1 MILKGS
7 ERGGPTQLA
16 AHLLNTRDNDHV
28 ELHDLRG
35 FVANDLFGAFK
46 EIQAISLGT
55 KCRKFMFSLSLN
67 PPDNEDVPISVF
79 EHAIEEIEN
88 KLSLIGFPRAIVFH
102 EKQGPQG
109 YRRHAHCV
117 WSRIDGDRMRA
128 VNISYYKRK
137 LTEISRSL
145 YLQYGWQMPPGFVR
159 KEDSNPLNY
168 IHSEHHQA
176 KRIKRDA
183 KELKRIFVECWQRS
197 DSKTAIASALKEHGL
212 ILAKGDRRGHVAV
225 DADGEIYAISRW
237 VGIKAKEV
245 RTVLGA
251 PNDLPSV
258 EEAQSQF
265 SDAFHLPDIEVR
277 NDIRQDKSTVQ
288 KDAELTAKLEE
299 LQDKRRLIIAVQ
311 RQARIDLKEFHQTRY
326 LAETKASS
334 GKLPKGL
341 KAVWSRLSGNY
352 QELISNIE
360 AEAKQ
365 CQKRDR
371 CEWQTLIDA
380 QVQENREL
388 QKQISDTRDQLHQ
401 VHTDTGSLR
410 SFELNLDPTQTLII
424 QPDPEAST
432 VKAKVQNDPVH
443 VLKVLTDTKE
453 FFSRNDIV
461 RKLADYID
469 DPLKLGTAV
478 NVVMRSDE
486 LFEVGDAAKQ
496 GIPSNHK
503 SHRSKHRNSKTYST
517 HEFQKLKADFMDDVL
532 SLSKA
537 KGVFVSERNINSA
550 IASENR
556 KLQKDIGVSLS
567 QEQETGI
574 RRCLGSERLVP
585 IIGYAGAGKSTM
597 LSAAFH
603 AWDKQGYNVIG
614 AALSGKAAD
623 GLEKASGIESHT
635 IASLEKSWNGGYK
648 RLTPNDVLVI
658 DEAGM
663 IGTRQLARVI
673 TKVQNSGAKLV
684 LVGDP
689 EQLQPINAGT
699 PFRNI
704 CNMLNPTRL
713 TEIHRQQED
722 WQKQASLDL
731 AQLNTEKALDA
742 YKSRGHVVE
751 TPNTETAI
759 VSLVEDY
766 MVDLELHGNTKSRLA
781 LAHRRKDVHA
791 INQAIRSAIKS
802 GGGLTDEVL
811 FTTDHGKRAFAKG
824 DRIVFTKNDLS
835 LGVRNG
841 MLGTV
846 EMITQDEIIVAPD
859 ESGGPLK
866 NIKLAIHPKRY
877 SAIEHGYATT
887 IHKSQGVTIDH
898 TYVLGSP
905 TMDKH
910 LIYVAMTRHTKIVK
924 FFADKSSLHKL
935 NCLCASKIHV
945 AKQKNAHINR
955 KQRSQ

>member
-16 AHLLNTRDNDHV
+16 AHLINKRDNDHV

-35 FVANDLFGAFK
+35 FVANDLFGAFQ
-46 EIQAISLGT
+46 EIHAVSLGT

-67 PPDNEDVPISVF
+67 PPGDEDVPVDAF
-79 EHAIEEIEN
+79 EQAIQEIES
-88 KLSLIGFPRAIVFH
+88 KLGLTGLPRAIVFH

-128 VNISYYKRK
+128 VNISHYKRK

-145 YLQYGWQMPPGFVR
+145 YLQHGWQMPTGLER
-159 KEDSNPLNY
+159 KESATPLNY
-168 IHSEHHQA
+168 THSEHQQA
-176 KRIKRDA
+176 KRANRDA
-183 KELKRIFVECWQRS
+183 KELKRIFIECWERS
-197 DSKTAIASALKEHGL
+197 DSKTAFASALKEHGL
-212 ILAKGDRRGHVAV
+212 ILAKGDRRGHVVVDGNGEVYAV
-225 DADGEIYAISRW
+225 SRW

-245 RTVLGA
+245 RAILGA

-258 EEAQSQF
+258 VEAQDQVT
-265 SDAFHLPDIEVR
+265 AVAHPPDNEIR
-277 NDIRQDKSTVQ
+277 NDIKQDRAVVQ
-288 KDAELTAKLEE
+288 KHAKLTAKLEE
-299 LQDKRRLIIAVQ
+299 LQDKRQLTIAEQ
-311 RQARIDLKEFHQTRY
+311 RQTRIELKELHHTRHI
-326 LAETKASS
+326 AETTARS
-334 GKLPKGL
+334 GKLSKGL

-360 AEAKQ
+360 TEAEQ
-365 CQKRDR
+365 CQRRDSA
-371 CEWQTLIDA
+371 EWQKLIDA

-388 QKQISDTRDQLHQ
+388 QKQISSIRNQLHQ
-401 VHTDTGSLR
+401 MPADTGLAR

-424 QPDPEAST
+424 PADPEALT
-432 VKAKVQNDPVH
+432 VKTKVQNDPVH
-443 VLKVLTDTKE
+443 VLSVLTNTKE

-461 RKLADYID
+461 RKLSDYID
-469 DPLKLGTAV
+469 DPIMLGPAV

-486 LFEVGDAAKQ
+486 LCEIEDAGTPDDSLNGKLHA
-496 GIPSNHK
+496 
-503 SHRSKHRNSKTYST
+503 SKLRNSRTYST
-517 HEFQKLKADFMDDVL
+517 REFQKLKAEFIDEVL

-537 KGVFVSERNINSA
+537 KGTFVSEQNINSA

-556 KLQKDIGVSLS
+556 KLQKDIGASLS
-567 QEQETGI
+567 QQQEAAI

-597 LSAAFH
+597 LSAARH
-603 AWDKQGYNVIG
+603 AWERQGYSVIG

-623 GLEKASGIESHT
+623 GLEKSSDIESHT
-635 IASLEKSWNGGYK
+635 IASLEKSWNSGYK
-648 RLTPNDVLVI
+648 RLTPDDVLVI

-663 IGTRQLARVI
+663 IGTRQMARVI
-673 TKVQNSGAKLV
+673 KKVQSSGAKLV

-689 EQLQPINAGT
+689 EQLQPIGAGT
-699 PFRNI
+699 PFRDT
-704 CNMLNPTRL
+704 CKALNPARL

-731 AQLNTEKALDA
+731 AQLNAEKALQA
-742 YKSRGHVVE
+742 YKSHGHVVE
-751 TPNTETAI
+751 TPNTEAAI
-759 VSLVEDY
+759 LSLVEDY
-766 MVDLELHGNTKSRLA
+766 MADLELHGKTKSRLA
-781 LAHRRKDVHA
+781 LAHRRKDVHT

-802 GGGLTDEVL
+802 GGGLAEEVL
-811 FTTDHGKRAFAKG
+811 ITSDYGKRAFAKG
-824 DRIVFTKNDLS
+824 DRIIFTKNDRS

-846 EMITQDEIIVAPD
+846 QSINQDEVAILPD
-859 ESGGPLK
+859 EGSVSSGKSRLIIDP
-866 NIKLAIHPKRY
+866 KLH

-887 IHKSQGVTIDH
+887 IHKSQGVTVDH
-898 TYVLGSP
+898 AYVLGSK

-910 LIYVAMTRHTKIVK
+910 VTYVAMTRHRDNVRFHTCR
-924 FFADKSSLHKL
+924 DDLQYTNHDNELGKSSL
-935 NCLCASKIHV
+935 S
-945 AKQKNAHINR
+945 R
-955 KQRSQ
+955 KGHTQRHFIE